1 MRLYISTFNVLIV
14 VSDSSSGFI
23 LLLFL
28 QQLIIMSA
36 IRALGRTLYA
46 AARTETSASAA
57 GSSSAIR
64 TVRNPLE
71 EFFEADRTG
80 EDDKPVVYGT

>member
-1 MRLYISTFNVLIV
+1 
-14 VSDSSSGFI
+14 
-23 LLLFL
+23 
-28 QQLIIMSA
+28 MSA